1 MLRGARSRRAAA
13 CLRLFRRRAGA
24 AISGQAAHQG
34 RSAPDRGQHCEAA
47 GTLSDVGVCRFHFDL
62 NQIAELPESATEARS
77 RLGDNAMSS
86 AAGFPHSVAVALGLL
101 FSFALSL
108 LVLVAFGGLSLF

>member
-1 MLRGARSRRAAA
+1 MCFDSRHT
-13 CLRLFRRRAGA
+13 RAGITVAVPGPLTRNA
-24 AISGQAAHQG
+24 ARRIAVNIVKQ
-34 RSAPDRGQHCEAA
+34 PEL
-47 GTLSDVGVCRFHFDL
+47 LSDVGVCRFHFDL

-86 AAGFPHSVAVALGLL
+86 AAGFPHSVAVALGL

>member
-1 MLRGARSRRAAA
+1 MVRDRDAQQLAYVCFEDEPGR
-13 CLRLFRRRAGA
+13 
-24 AISGQAAHQG
+24 
-34 RSAPDRGQHCEAA
+34 RSAAKLLTKDEARRIA
-47 GTLSDVGVCRFHFDL
+47 VNIVKQPELLSDVGVCRFHFDL
-62 NQIAELPESATEARS
+62 NQIAELPESATEARC
-77 RLGDNAMSS
+77 LGDNAMSS